1 MTPARDLPAEG
12 TRQNQ
17 TLELT
22 PKVPLGPANWTNRT
36 NKLNRPPPKKDGEG
50 KLGWLVCTLEEPPAE
65 LERAKICLQLH
76 PFQAGELWEAAS
88 PSGRS
93 DLAALAGLKICTPPT

>member
-1 MTPARDLPAEG
+1 MTPAHDLPAEG
-12 TRQNQ
+12 TDQ

-22 PKVPLGPANWTNRT
+22 PKVPLRPANWTNRT
-36 NKLNRPPPKKDGEG
+36 SKLTPPQKKKKKDGEG

>member
-1 MTPARDLPAEG
+1 MGR
-12 TRQNQ
+12 
-17 TLELT
+17 
-22 PKVPLGPANWTNRT
+22 
-36 NKLNRPPPKKDGEG
+36 
-50 KLGWLVCTLEEPPAE
+50 LVCTLEEPPAE

-93 DLAALAGLKICTPPT
+93 DLAALAALKSCTPPT